1 MRGEK
6 ENVDKGSLLVTSIL
20 PRDEAKIVN
29 GAFSIGY
36 GYYVRDEAPAISL
49 PLASRINRPV
59 LLGNVSRHRSREH
72 SLLSFR
78 YNNVPCNIPFF
89 FLPLSSLFI
98 GKPFFTRLISDI
110 SHRVSALLYV
120 WPSIRIIF
128 LLLNG
133 FNFSRWTFSPTD
145 LGTMRIFFVD
155 LFYFFDAIIKKGLI
169 MPLVFS
175 LFLSLRE
182 KLKRST
188 IYEWT
193 FSQWIEIYNNLT
205 IFRNSSIRKGK
216 IETISFLIFH
226 PRMHTQM
233 HSLIQLV

>member
-1 MRGEK
+1 MIGKK

-89 FLPLSSLFI
+89 LP
-98 GKPFFTRLISDI
+98 PFFFPFYWKTLLHEINIRHFASRLC
-110 SHRVSALLYV
+110 
-120 WPSIRIIF
+120 
-128 LLLNG
+128 
-133 FNFSRWTFSPTD
+133 
-145 LGTMRIFFVD
+145 
-155 LFYFFDAIIKKGLI
+155 AIIRLTFDQNYFSLI
-169 MPLVFS
+169 KWIQFFPMNVFS
-175 LFLSLRE
+175 NGSWNNANFLRRSFLFL
-182 KLKRST
+182 
-188 IYEWT
+188 
-193 FSQWIEIYNNLT
+193 
-205 IFRNSSIRKGK
+205 
-216 IETISFLIFH
+216 
-226 PRMHTQM
+226 
-233 HSLIQLV
+233 

>member
-20 PRDEAKIVN
+20 PRDKAKIVN

-169 MPLVFS
+169 YATRFFSFS
-175 LFLSLRE
+175 LVTR
-182 KLKRST
+182 
-188 IYEWT
+188 
-193 FSQWIEIYNNLT
+193 
-205 IFRNSSIRKGK
+205 K
-216 IETISFLIFH
+216 IETLDNLRVNIFSVD
-226 PRMHTQM
+226 RN
-233 HSLIQLV
+233 I